1 MMENIKR
8 YYEGDIKSIIVDTI
22 MVVIYMATVTLVYA
36 NVLYIFVDVVIN
48 HNNLDGRGTFVSQVV
63 MTTKDQFLMI
73 FGNTIKN
80 YFRCIAVDL
89 NFRSDARIWK

>member
-1 MMENIKR
+1 MMENIKK
-8 YYEGDIKSIIVDTI
+8 YYEGDMRSIIVDTI

-48 HNNLDGRGTFVSQVV
+48 HNNLDGRGTFVSQVFI
-63 MTTKDQFLMI
+63 TTKDQFLMI

-80 YFRCIAVDL
+80 YIKIVAVDL
-89 NFRSDARIWK
+89 DFRSDARI